1 MSQNVDRRLFAME
14 LIDITNCNHLNS
26 WIREQQLAKVLSTTK
41 VTPMLTRSLGA
52 GAANTFRVAGERII
66 GNDNDMPVAA

>member
-1 MSQNVDRRLFAME
+1 
-14 LIDITNCNHLNS
+14 
-26 WIREQQLAKVLSTTK
+26 
-41 VTPMLTRSLGA
+41 MLTRSLGA